1 MLESLRP
8 ALVITRREVRD
19 QLRDWR
25 IIFPIVILTLVFPF
39 LANFAAAQ
47 MLNFVTKYGADII
60 GERLVPFL
68 MMIVGFFPIS
78 VSLVMALETFVG
90 ERERGSIEPLLNTP
104 LKDWQLYLGKLLA
117 ATVPPLVA
125 SYLGMGV
132 YTGGLLLQGIPLP
145 EINILLQVLVLTS
158 AQAVMMVSG
167 AVVVSS
173 QTTSVRAANLLSSF
187 IVIPTAFLIQG
198 ESVMMFWGTNDT
210 LWYAVI
216 GVVVLAVL
224 LVRVGLAN
232 FRREELLGRDID
244 VLNVKW
250 GWRVFKA
257 QFTGGAR
264 TPWAWYAKSVGPT
277 LRKMRKAI
285 LLAAVIGLVGVVVGY
300 FQIERFNLPITET
313 SLKEMDSRIS
323 QLVQMWPLFSF
334 GPVLYIFWHN
344 VRTLLLGMVL
354 GLVSFSILGMIPL
367 FGTTGVIGYLM
378 ALLSTNGLPV
388 WNYAMF
394 ILPHGVLEIPALVLA
409 SAAVLQSGAILAT
422 PSPGKSIGQT
432 WLESLADW
440 CKVMVGLVVPALL
453 VAAMIEAWFT
463 PRIAALFF

>member
-1 MLESLRP
+1 MFESLRP
-8 ALVITRREVRD
+8 ALVITKREVRD

-145 EINILLQVLVLTS
+145 ETNILLQVLALTTV
-158 AQAVMMVSG
+158 QAVMMVSG

-216 GVVVLAVL
+216 GVLVLAVL

-250 GWRVFKA
+250 GWRMFKA
-257 QFTGGAR
+257 QFTGGAHN
-264 TPWAWYAKSVGPT
+264 PWSWYAKSVGPT

-313 SLKEMDSRIS
+313 ALEEMDSRIS

>member
-1 MLESLRP
+1 MFESLRP
-8 ALVITRREVRD
+8 ALVITKREVRD
-19 QLRDWR
+19 QFRDWR
-25 IIFPIVILTLVFPF
+25 IIFPVVVLTLVFPF
-39 LANFAAAQ
+39 IANFAAAQ
-47 MLNFVTKYGADII
+47 MLDFVNKYGADII
-60 GERLVPFL
+60 GVRLVPFL

-117 ATVPPLVA
+117 ATFPPLLA
-125 SYLGMGV
+125 SFFGMGV
-132 YTGGLLLQGIPLP
+132 YAAGLVLQGIPLP
-145 EINILLQVLVLTS
+145 EFNILMQVLILT
-158 AQAVMMVSG
+158 AVQAVMMVSG

-216 GVVVLAVL
+216 GVLVLAVL

-232 FRREELLGRDID
+232 FQREELLGREID

-250 GWRVFKA
+250 GWRVFKMR
-257 QFTGGAR
+257 FTGEGKGLR
-264 TPWAWYAKSVGPT
+264 GWYQQSVFPT
-277 LRKMRKAI
+277 LRKMRNAI
-285 LLAAVIGLVGVVVGY
+285 LLTTVIGVVAVFVGRGLLA
-300 FQIERFNLPITET
+300 QFNFPLTET
-313 SLKEMDSRIS
+313 SLTELDERIA

-334 GPVLYIFWHN
+334 GPVLFIFWHN
-344 VRTLLLGMVL
+344 IRSLLLGFFL
-354 GLVSFSILGMIPL
+354 GLVSFSILGMLPL
-367 FGTTGVIGYLM
+367 FGTMAVVGYLM

-394 ILPHGVLEIPALVLA
+394 LLPHGILEIPALVLA
-409 SAAVLQSGAILAT
+409 SAAVLQSGALLAT
-422 PSPGKSIGQT
+422 PAPGKTIGQT
-432 WLESLADW
+432 WLESMADW
-440 CKVMVGLVVPALL
+440 CKVMVGVVIPVLF
-453 VAAMIEAWFT
+453 VAAMIEAWLT
-463 PRIAALFF
+463 PRIAGLFF